1 MADTDTDAF
10 GEGQDR
16 VRFKVLSL
24 DKEGEAELAQV
35 LTEFSTFVGKVVAE
49 AAERMAETGEEPI
62 RAKVGM
68 AVFPLRHLPTG

>member
-1 MADTDTDAF
+1 MADSGADEF

-24 DKEGEAELAQV
+24 DKEGEAEVAQV
-35 LTEFSTFVGKVVAE
+35 LAEFSAFVGKVEAE

-62 RAKVGM
+62 TGKVWM
-68 AVFPLRHLPTG
+68 AAFPMPLLPTG